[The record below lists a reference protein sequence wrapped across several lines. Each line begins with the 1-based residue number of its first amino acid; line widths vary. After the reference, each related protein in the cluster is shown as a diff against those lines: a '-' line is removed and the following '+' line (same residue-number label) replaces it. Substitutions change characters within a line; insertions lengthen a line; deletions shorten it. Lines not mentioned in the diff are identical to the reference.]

1 MDVKKTKLGTD
12 ISDQVPGLL
21 PESFYDDDD
30 LEYDDASFDGV
41 EIEYTTHS

>member
-21 PESFYDDDD
+21 PESFYDDD

-41 EIEYTTHS
+41 EIEYTTQT

>member
-12 ISDQVPGLL
+12 ISDQVAGLL
-21 PESFYDDDD
+21 PESFYDDD

-41 EIEYTTHS
+41 EIEYTTQT